1 MCAQDGESLFKKNK
15 KNTCYL
21 MKISFCFKQK
31 SHLIELLPFN
41 EKTLFSTYI
50 G

>member
-1 MCAQDGESLFKKNK
+1 MCAQDGESSFKKE
-15 KNTCYL
+15 KNNCNL